1 MSTTE
6 AQSKITRE
14 GNYATQQTHTLEKGV
29 LEAAIVEFE
38 AVAAKFAADAIKDSK
53 TRERYMA
60 HIKEV
65 SDETRK
71 QVDGG
76 HITVKDGAIY
86 INQLRD
92 KLFVEY
98 RRYTSAIGVAGA
110 EKIKLSSRGFDY
122 YLDKYAQRQFV
133 KPFSQL
139 TELERSKVYYAVIE
153 AAGRPNDDVNASIR
167 KMRVMAKVAILVTS
181 LFAIG
186 AIINADDKVKEAA
199 RQGSI
204 IAGSMLGGGI
214 AGLLVSFMCG
224 PAEPVCA
231 AILVYIGTSA
241 GAITGEMVNDVYQ
254 DELDEFYRWTSK

>member
-6 AQSKITRE
+6 ARSKTTHE
-14 GNYATQQTHTLEKGV
+14 GNYATQQTHTLERGI
-29 LEAAIVEFE
+29 LEAAIIEFE

-98 RRYTSAIGVAGA
+98 RRYTSAIGVVSA
-110 EKIKLSSRGFDY
+110 EKIKLKSRGFDY
-122 YLDKYAQRQFV
+122 YLDKYAQRQFG

-139 TELERSKVYYAVIE
+139 TELERSKVYYTVIE